1 MFATADFASRPTP
14 PRSSVRTR
22 RPGARGPTR
31 EDEGAPSPAHHRTR
45 ASEPLPPRRTAARAS
60 PSRRDPPTDSETRSL
75 RDIDTVFSPS
85 GPRPLTPSS
94 PRPSQVCKATAGVN
108 HEAGKIVF
116 EHPALGDTPVSV
128 RQNLDPLGD
137 GRDAT
142 ARWVWDAAA
151 PMAQYLADNPDVIRG
166 KTVVELGC
174 GPALPGIVAARLG
187 AKRVVLTDLPGELDL
202 PRTNAEAN
210 GAGDVAECAPCA
222 WGDAAHADALGTFDV
237 VLCSDVLYGHRA
249 DVARALAT
257 TMRALCRD
265 PGGDA
270 AGMSTA
276 LVAYYPRE
284 KLEADRPFFDATET
298 LFEDPTPRKV
308 GGVAEE
314 DEDLWFFEYT
324 PK

>member
-1 MFATADFASRPTP
+1 M
-14 PRSSVRTR
+14 
-22 RPGARGPTR
+22 
-31 EDEGAPSPAHHRTR
+31 
-45 ASEPLPPRRTAARAS
+45 
-60 PSRRDPPTDSETRSL
+60 
-75 RDIDTVFSPS
+75 
-85 GPRPLTPSS
+85 
-94 PRPSQVCKATAGVN
+94 CKATAGVN

-202 PRTNAEAN
+202 PEQTPRRT
-210 GAGDVAECAPCA
+210 AGMSPSARRARGVTPRTPTRWARSTSSCVRTFYTDTELTWRGRSPPPC
-222 WGDAAHADALGTFDV
+222 GRYVGT
-237 VLCSDVLYGHRA
+237 
-249 DVARALAT
+249 LAGT
-257 TMRALCRD
+257 
-265 PGGDA
+265 G

-308 GGVAEE
+308 GGVAED
-314 DEDLWFFEYT
+314 DEDLWFFEYI

>member
-1 MFATADFASRPTP
+1 MCA
-14 PRSSVRTR
+14 
-22 RPGARGPTR
+22 
-31 EDEGAPSPAHHRTR
+31 
-45 ASEPLPPRRTAARAS
+45 
-60 PSRRDPPTDSETRSL
+60 
-75 RDIDTVFSPS
+75 
-85 GPRPLTPSS
+85 
-94 PRPSQVCKATAGVN
+94 ATAGVN
-108 HEAGKIVF
+108 HEAGTIVF
-116 EHPALGDTPVSV
+116 DHPALGDTPVSV

-202 PRTNAEAN
+202 PRINADAN
-210 GAGDVAECAPCA
+210 GVGPVVECAPCA
-222 WGDAAHADALGTFDV
+222 WGDDAHADALGTFDV

-265 PGGDA
+265 PGGDDA
-270 AGMSTA
+270 DAGRESTA

-298 LFEDPTPRKV
+298 LFEDPTPQEV
-308 GGVAEE
+308 GGVAEG
-314 DEDLWFFEYT
+314 DEDLWFFEYR

>member
-1 MFATADFASRPTP
+1 MKVRRPPRTTARTHPNLFPPADERPTP
-14 PRSSVRTR
+14 P
-22 RPGARGPTR
+22 
-31 EDEGAPSPAHHRTR
+31 SPDAT
-45 ASEPLPPRRTAARAS
+45 
-60 PSRRDPPTDSETRSL
+60 PPTDTETRSL
-75 RDIDTVFSPS
+75 RAIDIVFVT
-85 GPRPLTPSS
+85 PRPLTPVPS
-94 PRPSQVCKATAGVN
+94 PLRPSQVCAATAGVN
-108 HEAGKIVF
+108 HEAGTIVF
-116 EHPALGDTPVSV
+116 DHPALGDTPVSV

-202 PRTNAEAN
+202 PRINADAN
-210 GAGDVAECAPCA
+210 GARDVAECAPCA

-265 PGGDA
+265 PGGDDADA
-270 AGMSTA
+270 AGGSTA

-298 LFEDPTPRKV
+298 LFEDPTPREV
-308 GGVAEE
+308 GGVAEG
-314 DEDLWFFEYT
+314 DEDLWFFEYR